1 MTETALP
8 PLEQPRRFHFD
19 WLLPAFIRP
28 RAIFAKIGEYAGGAW
43 LTPLLLLTLVEL
55 VKAYFG
61 GNARAQFAAAQPV
74 PVPDPG
80 FGGVPQPG
88 LEPVAPAAP
97 DMMLTHIFP
106 GALGVM
112 GVWIAWLL
120 VAAVLH
126 LALTLLGGRSAMRN
140 TMNVVAWAM
149 VPFIIRGVANIFG
162 YALFPNEMIDGLG
175 LSGFAGTENLFLKA
189 LLEFVDIYL
198 LWHVI
203 LLAIGSRFSSGLGW
217 GKALGGVIVAVG
229 LVLLLQA
236 LPGWVYAQIVS
247 MGPLF

>member
-19 WLLPAFIRP
+19 WLFPAFLRP
-28 RAIFAKIGEYAGGAW
+28 RAAFAKIGEYVGGAW
-43 LTPLLLLTLVEL
+43 LTPLLLLTLIEL

-61 GNARAQFAAAQPV
+61 GNARAQFALSQPV
-74 PVPDPG
+74 PTQPD
-80 FGGVPQPG
+80 FGGFPQPEVVTPPG
-88 LEPVAPAAP
+88 S
-97 DMMLTHIFP
+97 DMMITHIFP

-120 VAAVLH
+120 IAAILH

-149 VPFIIRGVANIFG
+149 VPFIVRGVANIIG
-162 YALFPNEMIDGLG
+162 YMMSPNEMINGLG
-175 LSGFAGTENLFLKA
+175 LSGFAGEDNLFLKA

-198 LWHVI
+198 IWHII
-203 LLAIGSRFSSGLGW
+203 LLTIGSRFASGLGW
-217 GKALGGVIVAVG
+217 GKALGGVAVAVV

>member
-1 MTETALP
+1 MNNPA
-8 PLEQPRRFHFD
+8 
-19 WLLPAFIRP
+19 AFILIGSYRP
-28 RAIFAKIGEYAGGAW
+28 SSARVPFLPRIGEYAGGAW
-43 LTPLLLLTLVEL
+43 LTPLLLLTLLEL

-61 GNARAQFAAAQPV
+61 GNARAQYALSQPV
-74 PVPDPG
+74 PQPDPG
-80 FGGVPQPG
+80 FGGFPQPG
-88 LEPVAPAAP
+88 FEPVAPAAS
-97 DMMLTHIFP
+97 DMMITHIFP

-140 TMNVVAWAM
+140 TLNVVAWAM
-149 VPFIIRGVANIFG
+149 VPFIVRGVANIIG
-162 YALFPNEMIDGLG
+162 YVMFPSEIINGLG
-175 LSGFAGTENLFLKA
+175 LSGFAGTDNLFLKA

-203 LLAIGSRFSSGLGW
+203 LLVIGSRFASGLGW
-217 GKALGGVIVAVG
+217 GKAVSGVIVAVVI
-229 LVLLLQA
+229 VLLLQA

-247 MGPLF
+247 LV

>member
-43 LTPLLLLTLVEL
+43 LTPLLLLTLLEL

-61 GNARAQFAAAQPV
+61 GNARAQFALSQPV
-74 PVPDPG
+74 PQPDPG
-80 FGGVPQPG
+80 FGGFPQPG
-88 LEPVAPAAP
+88 IEPVAPATP
-97 DMMLTHIFP
+97 DMMITHIFP

-149 VPFIIRGVANIFG
+149 VPFLVRGVANIIG
-162 YALFPNEMIDGLG
+162 YAMFPNEIINGLG
-175 LSGFAGTENLFLKA
+175 LSGFAGEENLFFKA
-189 LLEFVDIYL
+189 LLEYVDIYL
-198 LWHVI
+198 VWHVI
-203 LLAIGSRFSSGLGW
+203 LLVIGSRFASGLGW
-217 GKALGGVIVAVG
+217 GKAFGGVSVAVVI
-229 LVLLLQA
+229 VLLLQA

-247 MGPLF
+247 IV